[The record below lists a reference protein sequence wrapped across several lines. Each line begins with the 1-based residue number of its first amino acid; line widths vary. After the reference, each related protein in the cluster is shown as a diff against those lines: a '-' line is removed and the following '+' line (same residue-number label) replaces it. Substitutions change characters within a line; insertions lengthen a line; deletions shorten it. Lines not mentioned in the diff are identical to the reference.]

1 MKGHTKFA
9 LGLLILGGLSI
20 IIGKIVQVQ
29 QQDSQIFS
37 FTDAGA
43 SKGKITIGVDN
54 WIGYFPL
61 CSPVM
66 KRRLY
71 QQGYL
76 LECIEDQADYEQRLE
91 SLNKGDLDMAV
102 ATVDSYLF
110 NGVASQFPGT
120 MVAVLDESKGGDA
133 LLAWKDKLPTLDHL
147 RQNKAAKI
155 AFTPDSPSDHLLKA
169 IAVHFDIT
177 HLKQRQNWPVLT
189 QGSEDALQ
197 RLLNKEVDAAVLW
210 QPDVSKALAKEGIH
224 LLLGTDQTRQLIVD
238 VLMAGKKI
246 MRDKPEIITLL
257 LTEYFHT
264 LKFYRDNN
272 NELLDDVEAITK
284 LDDKS
289 IESLLKGV
297 QWQGLTE
304 NAHKWFGTVAVNGLP
319 EQELIETINSSISIF
334 IDYGSMSSSPLP
346 DNDPYRMI
354 SSHFIAEVY
363 QQLGVPTDTITL
375 EEHKFKEISDQQWQN
390 LQQVGKLKIRPVIFA
405 SGTDALTLDDKIQLD
420 VAESTLK
427 HYPDFRILI
436 RGHTSTRGDAI
447 LNKTLSQDRADAVA
461 RYLMITHDIPAQRI
475 KAIGYGG
482 EQPLPQLPGESRR
495 AYGYRL
501 PRVELILVADKF

>member
-1 MKGHTKFA
+1 
-9 LGLLILGGLSI
+9 
-20 IIGKIVQVQ
+20 
-29 QQDSQIFS
+29 
-37 FTDAGA
+37 
-43 SKGKITIGVDN
+43 
-54 WIGYFPL
+54 
-61 CSPVM
+61 M

-76 LECIEDQADYEQRLE
+76 LDCIEDQANYAQRLE
-91 SLNKGDLDMAV
+91 SLNKGELDMAV

-110 NGVASQFPGT
+110 NGVKTQYPGT
-120 MVAVLDESKGGDA
+120 IVAVLDESKGGDA
-133 LLAWKDKLPTLDHL
+133 LLAWKDKLPTLDSL
-147 RQNKAAKI
+147 RQNKTAKI

-197 RLLNKEVDAAVLW
+197 RLLNKDVDAAVLW

-272 NELLDDVEAITK
+272 SELLDDVEAITK
-284 LDDKS
+284 LDDDS

-304 NAHKWFGTVAVNGLP
+304 NAHKWFGTIAVNGLP
-319 EQELIETINSSISIF
+319 EQELIETINSSINIF
-334 IDYGSMSSSPLP
+334 IDYGSMTMSPLP
-346 DNDPYRMI
+346 GNDPYRLI

-363 QQLGVPTDTITL
+363 QQLGLPTDTVIV
-375 EEHKFKEISDQQWQN
+375 EKHKFKEISDQQWQN
-390 LQQVGKLKIRPVIFA
+390 LQQVGKLKIRPVIFS
-405 SGTDALTLDDKIQLD
+405 SGTDALTLDDKMQLD

-447 LNKTLSQDRADAVA
+447 LNKALSQDRADAVA

-482 EQPLPQLPGESRR
+482 EQPLPQLPSESRR
-495 AYGYRL
+495 AYSYRL
-501 PRVELILVADKF
+501 PRVELILVTDKF